1 MQAEKHV
8 LLTGVTGFVGK
19 VVLAELMRRRV
30 ELGIDRVTV
39 LIREKAN
46 RDGTLVAPAKRFAE
60 QVAQSPVFQRLA
72 SGWQRRVDVMSAD
85 LEADDCGLSPE
96 DLAVVRARATHVIHC
111 AASVDFDLP
120 IQEAADANI
129 KSALNVLE
137 LARRCE
143 KLVGMV
149 DVSTA
154 YVAAWREGPIFER
167 LAHLPRPAAE
177 LYDAIRAGSR
187 AEKELLGESGH
198 PNTYT
203 YTKCV
208 AEHLLSE
215 QRGTVPLSIVRP
227 SIISAAWREPFTGWI
242 DSAAAFAG
250 CLLYT
255 GLGVVKA
262 WNANPATRLDVV
274 PVDVVADR
282 ILEAAFRERFPA
294 PGEEV
299 PIHFAVMG
307 LERAMRA
314 DTSALSTARFFRE
327 RPGAKSLPKL
337 YIGQMS
343 HGFAWEDVKR
353 RAIPMQALRGFYAVT
368 LRSKE
373 RKRIEKANKK
383 MRYLNEAF
391 GYFTHNSF
399 DFRPRRP
406 AEVPGFTPQKYIDVV
421 NRGMYRHLLKMD
433 ETQAPLAGEE
443 HDDARS
449 DLRWMTEKPDGTAA
463 IRALGFVMRKALR
476 RCTTK
481 VTFDR
486 ESFERAVAAAPA
498 NSLFV
503 LAPSH
508 RSYFDFLLASYLC
521 FQHPEIGIPVPHIA
535 AAEEFS
541 RIPVVGR
548 FLKQTQAFYIRRGVG
563 KAVPEVSE
571 ELKRIAARSAS
582 LMFFIEGQRSR
593 GRRVLPPKRGL
604 LRGLQATGR
613 TFAVLPIAIAYEQV
627 PEQEAF
633 ERELSGGARSKMSL
647 KAIVKWSMKLA
658 RDEVSLG
665 RVHLA
670 CGTPL
675 VLDESTDVHELAS
688 SIAAEL
694 QNHTAITRFHVR
706 AFLSQCHL
714 ANIDEAWLVQAIER
728 RGGRVLD
735 SDTPLPGALSP
746 TLQQNLQNQWMHWF
760 YPDAL
765 ALFPDDPDVR
775 DHVAR
780 NRWVTPPQVEG
791 EEDPRLFALVKELF
805 QPVVRDYALVTQHV
819 DSWRPRQS
827 SSPSAMVKEH
837 PSAYLLHLEDAFS
850 ALAERGVLVEQAQ
863 GVYQVA
869 EAGGAER

>member
-1 MQAEKHV
+1 MTKHV

-19 VVLAELMRRRV
+19 VVLAELLRRRA
-30 ELGIDRVTV
+30 ELGIEAITV
-39 LIREKAN
+39 LIRSKAS
-46 RDGTLVAPAKRFAE
+46 RSGAVVPPSERFDE
-60 QVAQSPVFQRLA
+60 QVAQSLA
-72 SGWQRRVDVMSAD
+72 FRKLESGWQRRVTVVAAD
-85 LEADDCGLSPE
+85 LESDRCGIASDDLLGLQTR
-96 DLAVVRARATHVIHC
+96 VTHVIHC

-120 IQEAADANI
+120 IEEAAAANI

-137 LARRCE
+137 LARGCFG
-143 KLVGMV
+143 LVGMV

-154 YVAAWREGPIFER
+154 YVAAWREGPVFET

-177 LYDAIRAGSR
+177 LYAAIQSHSR
-187 AEKELLGESGH
+187 TESELLGESGH

-215 QRGTVPLSIVRP
+215 QRGAVPLSIVRP
-227 SIISAAWREPFTGWI
+227 SIISVAWREPFAGWI

-255 GLGVVKA
+255 GLGIVKA

-282 ILEAAFRERFPA
+282 ILQAAFYERFPV
-294 PGEEV
+294 PGEDV

-327 RPGAKSLPKL
+327 RPGAKSVPEL
-337 YIGQMS
+337 YIGQLE
-343 HGFAWEDVKR
+343 HGFVWEDIKR
-353 RAIPMQALRGFYAVT
+353 RVLPMQALRAFYAVT
-368 LRSKE
+368 LRTKE
-373 RKRIEKANKK
+373 RQRIEKANHKI
-383 MRYLNEAF
+383 RYLNAAF

-399 DFRPRRP
+399 DFRPRVP
-406 AEVPGFTPQKYIDVV
+406 ASVPGFSPQKYIDVV
-421 NRGMYRHLLKMD
+421 NRGMYRHLLKLD
-433 ETQAPLAGEE
+433 ETETLLAGEA

-449 DLRWMTEKPDGTAA
+449 DLRWMTEKPHGTAA
-463 IRALGFVMRKALR
+463 IRALGFAMRKALR
-476 RCTTK
+476 RCTSK

-486 ESFERAVAAAPA
+486 ESFERAVAQAPA
-498 NSLFV
+498 NALFV

-541 RIPVVGR
+541 RIPVIGR

-613 TFAVLPIAIAYEQV
+613 TFAVLPIAISYEQV

-647 KAIVKWSMKLA
+647 SAILKWSLRLA
-658 RDEVSLG
+658 KNQVELG
-665 RVHLA
+665 RVHLSCA
-670 CGTPL
+670 TPL
-675 VLDESTDVHELAS
+675 TLDEATDVQQLAAE
-688 SIAAEL
+688 IAAEL
-694 QNHTAITRFHVR
+694 QHHTAITRFHVR
-706 AFLSQCHL
+706 AFLSQQAL
-714 ANIDEAWLVQAIER
+714 AGIDEAWLVQAIER

-735 SDTPLPGALSP
+735 SDTTLPKELSAS
-746 TLQQNLQNQWMHWF
+746 LQQNLQNQWMHWF

-765 ALFPDDPDVR
+765 AQFPDDPDIR

-780 NRWVTPPQVEG
+780 HSWVKLPQSDNDF
-791 EEDPRLFALVKELF
+791 DPRLETLLRQLF
-805 QPVVRDYALVTQHV
+805 QPVHRDYALVSQHV
-819 DSWRPRQS
+819 RDSWVPRES
-827 SSPSAMVKEH
+827 SGPSAMVKAH
-837 PSAYLLHLEDAFS
+837 PNAYLLHLEDAFS
-850 ALAERGVLVEQAQ
+850 ALTERGVLVEQAPGQ
-863 GVYQVA
+863 YRVADAAVGVD
-869 EAGGAER
+869 G